1 MIRAGFLRVFV
12 YVIRVGEAITEVC
25 QVLTQARLITVRLHS
40 GRAMMDVL
48 LFCSQC
54 GIYIVVFLLPVIY
67 LQCSFFYCG
76 YIAV

>member
-54 GIYIVVFLLPVIY
+54 GIYIVVFFIACNLFAV
-67 LQCSFFYCG
+67 QFFYCG